1 MRRWVL
7 LAAAVMSCGASQGS
21 IGAVLGKRHADG
33 RVVVHEV
40 AGGMEGVKAGL
51 IAGDEILTIDGRD
64 VRRMTAQEV
73 HEALVGP
80 IDSTVDLTILR
91 NGEVVRLQVRRGPLR

>member
-1 MRRWVL
+1 
-7 LAAAVMSCGASQGS
+7 
-21 IGAVLGKRHADG
+21 
-33 RVVVHEV
+33 
-40 AGGMEGVKAGL
+40 MEGAKAGL

>member
-1 MRRWVL
+1 MKRWVL
-7 LAAAVMSCGASQGS
+7 LAAALMSCGASQGS

-33 RVVVHEV
+33 RVVVHDV
-40 AGGMEGVKAGL
+40 PGGMEGAKAGL

-64 VRRMTAQEV
+64 ARRMTAQEV

-80 IDSTVDLTILR
+80 IGSTVDLTILR
-91 NGEVVRLQVRRGPLR
+91 DGEVLRLQVRRGPLR